1 MRTVEVGKIKIGEGH
16 PLVFVGGP
24 CVIERES
31 HLALVGK
38 QIKTITDELGIP
50 FILKTSFD
58 KANRSSVHSYRGPG
72 LDEGLKILGRVKK
85 KLGVPVLCD
94 VHESSQVDKAAA
106 VVDIL
111 QIPAFLCRQ
120 TDLVKAA
127 AETGKPVNV
136 KKGQFLSP
144 ADMKN
149 IIEKIEL
156 CGNHQVI
163 LTERGTMFGY
173 SNLVVDMRSLVI
185 MRSFGYP
192 VMFDATHSVQ
202 LPGGEGQSTGGQRE
216 FVPPLARAAAAVGI
230 DALFM
235 EIHDDPDKALCDG
248 PNMLSLK
255 VLPEV
260 LKRVEELHRVVK
272 GERTCTRAH

>member
-1 MRTVEVGKIKIGEGH
+1 MRVVEAGGIKIGAGH

-31 HLALVGK
+31 HLLLVGK
-38 QIKTITDELGIP
+38 QIKTITDDLGVP

-58 KANRSSVHSYRGPG
+58 KANRTSIHSYRGPG
-72 LDEGLKILGRVKK
+72 LKEGLEILKRAKK

-94 VHESSQVDKAAA
+94 IHAPDQADQAAA

-127 AETGKPVNV
+127 AETGKPINV

-156 CGNHQVI
+156 CGNRQII
-163 LTERGTMFGY
+163 LTERGSMFGY
-173 SNLVVDMRSLVI
+173 NNLVVDMRSLVI
-185 MRSFGYP
+185 MRNFGYP

-202 LPGGEGQSTGGQRE
+202 LPGGLGQSTGGQRE
-216 FVPPLARAAAAVGI
+216 FAPPLARAAAAVGI

-235 EIHDDPDKALCDG
+235 EVHDDPEKALCDG
-248 PNMLSLK
+248 PNMIG
-255 VLPEV
+255 VQHLPAI
-260 LKRVEELHRVVK
+260 LKRVREISRLE
-272 GERTCTRAH
+272 

>member
-1 MRTVEVGKIKIGEGH
+1 MRVVEAGDIKIGGGH

-58 KANRSSVHSYRGPG
+58 KANRSSIHSYRGPG
-72 LDEGLKILGRVKK
+72 LEEGLAILKRVKK

-94 VHESSQVDKAAA
+94 VHDPGQVDRAAA

-136 KKGQFLSP
+136 KKGQFLAP

-156 CGNHQVI
+156 CGNRRII

-173 SNLVVDMRSLVI
+173 NNLVVDMRSLVI
-185 MRSFGYP
+185 MRNFGCP

-202 LPGGEGQSTGGQRE
+202 LPGGQGQTTGGQRE
-216 FVPPLARAAAAVGI
+216 FVAPLARAAVAAGI

-235 EIHDDPDKALCDG
+235 EVHDDPDQALCDG
-248 PNMLSLK
+248 PNMIDLETLPALLK
-255 VLPEV
+255 Q
-260 LKRVEELHRVVK
+260 VK
-272 GERTCTRAH
+272 GIEQARQK

>member
-1 MRTVEVGKIKIGEGH
+1 MRTVEVGGIKIGKGH

-24 CVIERES
+24 CVIEREP

-38 QIKTITDELGIP
+38 QIKIITQELGIP

-58 KANRSSVHSYRGPG
+58 KANRTSVHSYRGPG
-72 LDEGLKILGRVKK
+72 LEEGLKILGRVKK
-85 KLGVPVLCD
+85 KLGVPILCD
-94 VHESSQVDKAAA
+94 IHEPAQADPAAA

-120 TDLVKAA
+120 TDLVRAA

-149 IIEKIEL
+149 VIEKIEL
-156 CGNHQVI
+156 CNNHQAL
-163 LTERGTMFGY
+163 LTERGTMLGY
-173 SNLVVDMRSLVI
+173 NNLVVDMRSLAI
-185 MRSFGYP
+185 MRSFGCP
-192 VMFDATHSVQ
+192 VVFDATHSVQ
-202 LPGGEGQSTGGQRE
+202 LPGGQGQSTGGQRE
-216 FVPPLARAAAAVGI
+216 YVPHLARAATAAGI

-235 EIHDDPDKALCDG
+235 EVHDDPDQALCDG
-248 PNMLSLK
+248 PNMLAIAD
-255 VLPEV
+255 LPDV
-260 LKRVEELHRVVK
+260 LKQVK
-272 GERTCTRAH
+272 KIDQLLK

>member
-1 MRTVEVGKIKIGEGH
+1 MGNVRIRGMEIGPGN
-16 PLVFVGGP
+16 PMVFVGGP

-31 HLALVGK
+31 HLLLVGK
-38 QIKTITDELGIP
+38 QIKTITDELKIP

-58 KANRSSVHSYRGPG
+58 KANRTSIHSYRGPG
-72 LDEGLKILGRVKK
+72 LDEGLAILKRVKA
-85 KLGVPVLCD
+85 KLKVPVLCD
-94 VHESSQVDKAAA
+94 IHDPNQADRAAA

-120 TDLVKAA
+120 TDLVQAA

-144 ADMKN
+144 DDMKN

-156 CGNHQVI
+156 CGNRQII

-173 SNLVVDMRSLVI
+173 NNLVVDMRSLVI
-185 MRSFGYP
+185 MRKFGYP

-202 LPGGEGQSTGGQRE
+202 LPGGQGASTGGQRQ
-216 FVPPLARAAAAVGI
+216 FAPPLARAAAAVGI

-235 EIHDDPDKALCDG
+235 EIHDDPDQALCDG
-248 PNMLSLK
+248 PNMIGLK
-255 VLPEV
+255 ELPAI
-260 LKRVEELHRVVK
+260 LKQIQGINRLE
-272 GERTCTRAH
+272 